1 MPNNPFVLD
10 NKLVLITGG
19 GAGIGKAIAV
29 EVANAGGRVVITGRR
44 GDVLAAACAEI
55 GDRAEYVVND
65 VADLPGIPSL
75 IGRIEK
81 EIGPLYGLV
90 NNAGVTLM
98 KAALETTDEDFLRL
112 LTVHLRASFS
122 LIRESAGR
130 MAERKSGSIV
140 NICSLSAIFGVEH
153 CVAYTAAKSGMKSIV
168 RPLAMELA
176 PLGVRINDIAPGWI
190 ESDMTRASGNPARKK
205 RIEERTPM
213 GRYGN
218 PEEIAFG
225 AVYLLS
231 PAAGFVTGTEL
242 VIDGGMT
249 AAGMYVAGK

>member
-1 MPNNPFVLD
+1 MTDNPFALD
-10 NKLVLITGG
+10 DKLVLITGG
-19 GAGIGKAIAV
+19 GSGIGKAIAGA
-29 EVANAGGRVVITGRR
+29 VAKAGGRVVISGRR
-44 GDVLAAACAEI
+44 REALAAARAEI
-55 GDRAEYVVND
+55 GDRAEYLVND
-65 VADLPGIPSL
+65 VADLSGVPGL
-75 IGRIEK
+75 IERIEK

-112 LTVHLRASFS
+112 LTVHLRASFA
-122 LIRESAGR
+122 LIRESARR

-153 CVAYTAAKSGMKSIV
+153 CVAYTAAKSGLKGIV
-168 RPLAMELA
+168 RPLALEFA

-190 ESDMTRASGNPARKK
+190 ESDMTRTSGNPARKR
-205 RIEERTPM
+205 RIEERTPL
-213 GRYGN
+213 GRYGH

-249 AAGMYVAGK
+249 AAGMYVTGK